1 VGCWEKRWGDGGKER
16 ERERDGWRGLGI
28 RIPWALSGNLEIK
41 KEGAGGQSAG
51 GGRCVSGC

>member
-1 VGCWEKRWGDGGKER
+1 MEGCWEKRWGDGGKER
-16 ERERDGWRGLGI
+16 EREGWRGLGI

>member
-1 VGCWEKRWGDGGKER
+1 MWGVGRKDGGMEVKR